1 MLNLNN
7 VTLTCVVGL
16 TKFFEKS
23 AIAVEESRAKCS
35 FKKIKMFSCIPFRH
49 PFVECIETKEFSY
62 EDYNRFMI
70 EGMNQYI
77 DTDFILHIQYD
88 GFILNPKAWD
98 DKFLEYDYIG
108 ALWPVDLD
116 DDPQVTESTRVG
128 NGGFT
133 LRSKKLLNILATKY
147 KYDNSLSKYWNKPH
161 NEDALICRKW
171 RPELEKQGIKFAPPD
186 VAAKFSIEYEHQK
199 EYEGQTFK
207 DVKSIKTFGFH
218 YKNIKFNHE

>member
-16 TKFFEKS
+16 NELFEKS
-23 AIAVEESRAKCS
+23 RLAVEYSCS
-35 FKKIKMFSCIPFRH
+35 QCLFSKVKIFSCIPFKH
-49 PFVECIETKEFSY
+49 SFIECIETKEFSY

-70 EGMNQYI
+70 EEMNKYI
-77 DTDFILHIQYD
+77 DTDFILHIQHD
-88 GFILNPKAWD
+88 GFILNPEAWN

-116 DDPQVTESTRVG
+116 DDPQVTENTRVG

-133 LRSKKLLNILATKY
+133 LRSKKLLNTLASKY
-147 KYDNSLSKYWNKPH
+147 KYDNSLSKYWKQPH

-171 RPELEKQGIKFAPPD
+171 RSELEQNGIKFAPPEI
-186 VAAKFSIEYEHQK
+186 AAKFSIEYEFQK
-199 EYEGQTFK
+199 EYEGQSFQNF
-207 DVKSIKTFGFH
+207 KSIKTFGFH
-218 YKNIKFNHE
+218 NKRVSINKK